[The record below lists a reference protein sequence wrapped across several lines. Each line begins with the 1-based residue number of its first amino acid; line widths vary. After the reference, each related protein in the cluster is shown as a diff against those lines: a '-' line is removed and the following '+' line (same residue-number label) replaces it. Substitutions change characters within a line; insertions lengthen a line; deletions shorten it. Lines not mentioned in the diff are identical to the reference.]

1 MNTRPSRRS
10 GLLLTLFICSA
21 GLSPALAEPN
31 GAAAPGK
38 SDTAG
43 VIVPSQN
50 HARQGTHQPKGD
62 ADRKSNSG
70 ALQSPADKKNG
81 AAENDL
87 SSVIPPSVANANAEL
102 QKGDTPLGNAAKAM
116 SARASSILKAAMDKP
131 AGAQLTAAA
140 QVVSADQLNDVDLAL
155 HESPPAKPALAMAVA
170 DAPAPPAAAVAVA
183 APASG
188 SSAWDQT
195 SIIGKIFI
203 GFGAVLT
210 LASAA
215 RMFMA

>member
-1 MNTRPSRRS
+1 
-10 GLLLTLFICSA
+10 LA
-21 GLSPALAEPN
+21 GPD
-31 GAAAPGK
+31 GAAALGK

-50 HARQGTHQPKGD
+50 QNQQGSRQSKRD

-70 ALQSPADKKNG
+70 ALQSPADKKAG
-81 AAENDL
+81 AAVSDL
-87 SSVIPPSVANANAEL
+87 SPVIPPSVANANAEL
-102 QKGDTPLGNAAKAM
+102 QKGDSPLGNAAKAM

-131 AGAQLTAAA
+131 AGAQLGASA

-155 HESPPAKPALAMAVA
+155 HESPPAKTALAMAAA
-170 DAPAPPAAAVAVA
+170 DAPASPAAAVAVA
-183 APASG
+183 APGSG

>member
-1 MNTRPSRRS
+1 MDTRPSRRS
-10 GLLLTLFICSA
+10 GLILTLFICSA
-21 GLSPALAEPN
+21 GLSPALAGPV

-43 VIVPSQN
+43 VIVASQKQ
-50 HARQGTHQPKGD
+50 AQQGSRQPTRD

-70 ALQSPADKKNG
+70 ALQSPADKG
-81 AAENDL
+81 ATASDL

-131 AGAQLTAAA
+131 TGAQLSAAA

-155 HESPPAKPALAMAVA
+155 HEATAGKTSLAMAVA
-170 DAPAPPAAAVAVA
+170 DAPAPPAATLAVTAQ
-183 APASG
+183 ASG

>member
-1 MNTRPSRRS
+1 MDTRPSRRS
-10 GLLLTLFICSA
+10 GLILTLFICSA
-21 GLSPALAEPN
+21 GLSPALAGPV

-38 SDTAG
+38 SDTAP

-50 HARQGTHQPKGD
+50 QAQQGSRQPKRD
-62 ADRKSNSG
+62 ADHKSNSG
-70 ALQSPADKKNG
+70 ALQSPADKITG
-81 AAENDL
+81 AAASDL
-87 SSVIPPSVANANAEL
+87 SPVIPPSVANANAEL
-102 QKGDTPLGNAAKAM
+102 QKGDTPVGNAAKAM

-131 AGAQLTAAA
+131 AGAQLSAAA

-155 HESPPAKPALAMAVA
+155 HEAAGAKTSLAMAVA

-183 APASG
+183 AQGSG